1 MQLQDTNLT
10 PSIGGFGLTRA
21 ASDWIVFQT
30 RVKVSLLYDNVSS

>member
-21 ASDWIVFQT
+21 ASDWTVFQARSVT
-30 RVKVSLLYDNVSS
+30 GVP